1 MDAQKFELLP
11 TCFIIYKYSY
21 SKLIGLRFSSK
32 TIFWPVTTLFMS
44 KSRLINSIIFNRKRV
59 ILISGC
65 PNYSIGLMEVF
76 WEEKNK
82 FPDD

>member
-1 MDAQKFELLP
+1 MPRNSKCYQLVLL
-11 TCFIIYKYSY
+11 FIHIHIQL
-21 SKLIGLRFSSK
+21 LIGLRFSSK
-32 TIFWPVTTLFMS
+32 TISWPVKTSFMS
-44 KSRLINSIIFNRKRV
+44 KSWLINSIIFNRKGV